1 MSKRGLGKGIHALIP
16 ALDDTPLSDTTSD
29 AIDVETEKIQINPN
43 QPRKNFDE
51 ESLAELA
58 RSVEQHGI
66 LQPLIVRP
74 HGDGYEVV
82 AGERRLRAAK
92 MAGLTHVPVLI
103 RTLSDREMM
112 EIALIEN
119 LQREDLNPLEEAEA
133 YKRLMEEYN
142 YTQEQVAQ
150 RVGKSRSAIANT
162 LRLLSLHSDV
172 RKMLLDGLLTEG
184 HARAILALPLEKQP
198 AAALKV
204 IELNLSVRE
213 TERLISEMQK
223 KTEKSQR
230 KKRIEKDRYILDL
243 EERLRLSCGTAVN
256 VRISRSGKGK
266 LEIHFSDLTELER
279 LCEILL

>member
-1 MSKRGLGKGIHALIP
+1 MSKKGLGKGIHALIP
-16 ALDDTPLSDTTSD
+16 PVDEPPLSE

-74 HGDGYEVV
+74 RGDGYEVV

-92 MAGLTHVPVLI
+92 LAGLKHVPVLI

-133 YKRLMEEYN
+133 YKRLLEEYN
-142 YTQEQVAQ
+142 YTQEQLAQ

-162 LRLLSLHSDV
+162 LRLLTLHAGV
-172 RKMLLDGLLTEG
+172 RKMLMEGELTEG
-184 HARAILALPLEKQP
+184 HARAILALPLEKQ
-198 AAALKV
+198 AAAAQKV
-204 IELNLSVRE
+204 VELNLSVRE
-213 TERLISEMQK
+213 TERLIGAIQK
-223 KTEKSQR
+223 KTGKQQR
-230 KKRIEKDRYILDL
+230 KLQGEKDRYILDL
-243 EERLRLSCGTAVN
+243 EEKLRVACGTAVN
-256 VRISRSGKGK
+256 VRITRSGKGK
-266 LEIHFSDLTELER
+266 LEIHFNDLTELER
-279 LCEILL
+279 LCEILI